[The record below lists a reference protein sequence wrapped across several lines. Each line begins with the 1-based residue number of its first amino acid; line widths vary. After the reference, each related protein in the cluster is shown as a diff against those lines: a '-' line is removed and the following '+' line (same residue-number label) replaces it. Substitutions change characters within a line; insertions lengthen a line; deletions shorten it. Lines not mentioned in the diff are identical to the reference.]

1 MFRENDIVYFNGKE
15 YSGDISYDWNSGLTL
30 NKPYLIIEVYKS
42 DDMIPITYPS
52 LGWIRFVN
60 DNNEVYSYHSDRFMS
75 LKKYRTQKLQR
86 ICLKEVI

>member
-42 DDMIPITYPS
+42 DS